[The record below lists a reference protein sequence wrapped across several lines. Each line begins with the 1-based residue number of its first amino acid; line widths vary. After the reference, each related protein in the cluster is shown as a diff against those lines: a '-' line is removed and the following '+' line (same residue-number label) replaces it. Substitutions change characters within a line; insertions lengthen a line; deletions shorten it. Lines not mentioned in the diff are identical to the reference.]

1 MGLKWIGLLVALT
14 LAAALAVG
22 WPAAFAGGAASPSDY
37 REVDRLPRIRPD
49 YAGTVIPASICPLN
63 FTVQEPGAGYFVR
76 LSGDRGEA
84 IEIRSSSPAVD
95 IPLRPW
101 RDLLHANR
109 GKELFVD
116 VFVEDAEGGW
126 TRYGRIS
133 NRVAEE
139 PIDGHLVYRKLN
151 PNYNFWADIG
161 IYQRDLSG
169 WEESVVLHGRSM
181 GTGCVNCHTFNN
193 GDPDRMFIGIRG
205 GSFDSGTLLADGG
218 KVDKIGTSWGY
229 MTWHP
234 SGLMTV
240 QAMIKVRQF
249 FHRSGDEVRD
259 VIDLDAALVAYDL
272 RTRSLKTAP
281 GLSDDDRLETYPTW
295 APDGRH
301 LYFCSAPILWQDRDR
316 MVPEAWDEV
325 RYDLRRIPYDIE
337 SDEWGEPE
345 TVLSAEETGGSLL
358 LPRVSPD
365 GRFLLYCMTDYGC
378 FPIFQP
384 GSDLHM
390 LDLRT
395 GEHRRLDINSE
406 QSESWHSWSTNGAWI
421 AFSSK
426 RRDGLFTRIYVSHV
440 DERGRAHKPFILPQ
454 RDPLFYD
461 SHMKAYSVPEFT
473 TGPVKIGQA
482 ALAAA
487 GRGPATIELV
497 SPVTFDSTPTRGARL
512 TGGPVGHASG
522 GQP

>member
-1 MGLKWIGLLVALT
+1 MLKWICLLLALC
-14 LAAALAVG
+14 LAAAAVG
-22 WPAAFAGGAASPSDY
+22 WPAPGGETESPADY
-37 REVDRLPRIRPD
+37 REAERPPRIRPD
-49 YAGTVIPASICPLN
+49 YGGTVIPANICPLN
-63 FTVQEPGAGYFVR
+63 FTVQEPGEGYFVR
-76 LSGDRGEA
+76 IGGDRGEA
-84 IEIRSSSPAVD
+84 IEISSPSPAVD
-95 IPLRPW
+95 IPPGPW
-101 RDLLHANR
+101 RELLSANR
-109 GKELFVD
+109 GGELFVD
-116 VFVEDAEGGW
+116 AFVRAAEGEW

-133 NRVAEE
+133 NRVAAQ

-151 PNYNFWADIG
+151 PNYNFWSDIG

-193 GDPDRMFIGIRG
+193 GDPRRMFIGIRG

-218 KVDKIGTSWGY
+218 QVDKIGTSWGY

-259 VIDLDAALVAYDL
+259 VIDLDAGLVAYDL

-281 GLSDDDRLETYPTW
+281 GISDDDRLETYPTW
-295 APDGRH
+295 SPDGRH
-301 LYFCSAPILWQDRDR
+301 LYFCSAPILWEDRDR

-325 RYDLRRIPYDIE
+325 RYDLRRISYDIE
-337 SDEWGEPE
+337 SDRWGEPE
-345 TVLSAEETGGSLL
+345 TVLSAGETGRSLL

-365 GRFLLYCMTDYGC
+365 GRFLLFCMTDYGC
-378 FPIFQP
+378 FPIFRP

-395 GEHRRLDINSE
+395 GEHRRLEINSDRA
-406 QSESWHSWSTNGAWI
+406 ESWHSWSTNGAWI

-426 RRDGLFTRIYVSHV
+426 RRDGLFTRLYISHV
-440 DERGRAHKPFILPQ
+440 DRRGQVHKPFLLPQ

-461 SHMKAYSVPEFT
+461 SHLKAYSVPEFT
-473 TGPVKIGQA
+473 TGAVEISQA

-487 GRGPATIELV
+487 GRGPATIDLV
-497 SPVTFDSTPTRGARL
+497 SPVSFDSTPTRGAMV
-512 TGGPVGHASG
+512 TDGPVGHASVG
-522 GQP
+522 RP